1 MSENYL
7 DKVLLSSIESMSK
20 EEWSWPEHWDKK
32 LKLKFLDECLDWL
45 ETHEHYE
52 HCSMIINEK
61 EKI

>member
-20 EEWSWPEHWDKK
+20 EEWEWPSHWSKD

-45 ETHEHYE
+45 ETNEHYGY
-52 HCSMIINEK
+52 CNMIINEK

>member
-1 MSENYL
+1 
-7 DKVLLSSIESMSK
+7 MSK
-20 EEWSWPEHWDKK
+20 EEWTWPEHWDKK